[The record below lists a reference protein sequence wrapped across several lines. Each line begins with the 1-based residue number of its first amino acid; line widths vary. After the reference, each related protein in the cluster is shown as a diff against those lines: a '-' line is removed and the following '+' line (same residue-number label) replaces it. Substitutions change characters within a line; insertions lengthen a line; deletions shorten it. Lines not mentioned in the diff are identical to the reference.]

1 MNVPARPPTNP
12 VAGPHTDIDAGR
24 SSPIQAEVDGTGST
38 NVDDQ
43 GERGPRIVVSV
54 HDVSPST
61 ADETARWCADAD
73 SFGIPVSLLVI
84 PGPWRGRRLLDE
96 PGYADVLR
104 DRQVRGDELV
114 LHGWT
119 HLAGPEGSRL
129 RRFAGRLVARGAAEF
144 AALDEAQAAQ
154 RLAAAA
160 DVLGQLGLVL
170 GQPGRTAIGFTPP
183 GWLASAAAERALA
196 SAGFRYTTTH
206 LGVRD
211 LSTRRLHR
219 AFALSHRPTGGPGER
234 IGAAVLRSGAR
245 RVAATGGLVRIALH
259 PDDVHRPG
267 LRDTSLRAIDAV
279 LSAGGR
285 ALTYGALVEAGAATR

>member
-12 VAGPHTDIDAGR
+12 VDGPRTDSDAGR
-24 SSPIQAEVDGTGST
+24 SGPIQAEVDGTAST
-38 NVDDQ
+38 SVEDED
-43 GERGPRIVVSV
+43 ERGPRIVVSV
-54 HDVSPST
+54 HDVAPAT
-61 ADETARWCADAD
+61 AAETARWCADAD

-96 PGYADVLR
+96 PEYADVLR
-104 DRQVRGDELV
+104 DRQARGDELV

-119 HLAGPEGSRL
+119 HRAGPEGSRL
-129 RRFAGRLVARGAAEF
+129 RRLAGRMVARGAAEF

-154 RLAAAA
+154 RLAAARE
-160 DVLGQLGLVL
+160 VLGQLGL
-170 GQPGRTAIGFTPP
+170 TTTGFTPP

-206 LGVRD
+206 RGVRD
-211 LSTRRLHR
+211 LGTRRLHR

-245 RVAATGGLVRIALH
+245 RAAATGGLVRVALH
-259 PDDVHRPG
+259 PDDLHRPG

-285 ALTYGALVEAGAATR
+285 ALTYGAVVEAGAASR